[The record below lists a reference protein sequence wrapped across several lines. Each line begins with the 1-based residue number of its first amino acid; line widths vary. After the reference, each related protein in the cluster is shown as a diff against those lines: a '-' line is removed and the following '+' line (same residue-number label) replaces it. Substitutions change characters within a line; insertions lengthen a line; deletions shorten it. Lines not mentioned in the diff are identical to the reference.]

1 MSIFSQIITTTQND
15 PDIYKY
21 PSVIEVTPTNNIFRK
36 DDFVSLVSLT
46 MKNLYSTQGKLLI
59 VDTNM
64 CSVISIV
71 QFDYELDNP
80 HDLVYEFNRQQSLI
94 KIEAVF
100 DNKFRRFKYT
110 NISSTDLT
118 LQTTGNLQNILGI
131 HQDIQL
137 ANGAET
143 DMTKKYDQLDDNS
156 MRIQYVKICCE
167 QINACMQNT
176 IQYKDQNNL
185 RQKTLFDYDVLTIVN
200 RSSNFCYSNKN
211 LDVHLQL
218 LKNPPLTFRILDQ
231 DNRPINISFIVI
243 ELQFYQKQVL
253 NFTNEVTLSS
263 QIKGHNKMQM
273 FMSIEKEQQEISLP
287 RSITQIALSDVSGQI
302 QDITLSPNNSKVI
315 ITFYDCEL
323 YPMTYNQVDTLSR
336 VGDNQVYNQLKIN
349 YVNNG
354 GVLENLTLEYVLFNE
369 PEFKDYQN
377 KFIDYDFMQI
387 LAAFIQRVTNNKL
400 KIQFTHDKKKNI
412 INYKTQV
419 KRNDIS
425 PGNMILFNRYYCY
438 FDFEFVNSDQQ
449 TNIINR
455 VFNSHQVSINNAPF
469 RKDITNLPE
478 PKFEI
483 SQGALQVNLS
493 QMFCYSTMFYIVVE
507 QQDFD
512 QILGVVVG
520 NNLILQ
526 PTNKSVFLWKSV
538 YSESKKLNFR
548 IMSYVENEMNQLV
561 KVESS
566 YIPNMQLRLLVK

>member
-1 MSIFSQIITTTQND
+1 MSIFSQIITTTQPD
-15 PDIYKY
+15 PDKY
-21 PSVIEVTPTNNIFRK
+21 EYSSVIEVTPSNNIFRK

-59 VDTNM
+59 VDTDLGT
-64 CSVISIV
+64 VIDTV

-80 HDLVYEFNRQQSLI
+80 HDLVYEFNKQQSLI
-94 KIEAVF
+94 KIEAIF
-100 DNKFRRFKYT
+100 ENKFRRFKYT
-110 NISSTDLT
+110 NISTQNLT

-131 HQDIQL
+131 HNDIQL
-137 ANGAET
+137 IIEAATN
-143 DMTKKYDQLDDNS
+143 MTEEFDQLDDNS

-176 IQYKDQNNL
+176 IQYKENTIL
-185 RQKTLFDYDVLTIVN
+185 RQKTLFNYDVLTIVN

-218 LKNPPLTFRILDQ
+218 LKNPPLTFKILDQ
-231 DNRPINISFIVI
+231 DDRPINISFIVI

-263 QIKGHNKMQM
+263 QIKGHNKQQM

-315 ITFYDCEL
+315 VTFYDCEL
-323 YPMTYNQVDTLSR
+323 YPMSYNQVFFFSNEKDE
-336 VGDNQVYNQLKIN
+336 NVYTSLQG
-349 YVNNG
+349 YYRTNG
-354 GVLENLTLEYVLFNE
+354 GVPGGLTQEIILFNE

-387 LAAFIQRVTNNKL
+387 LAAFLQRITNNKL
-400 KIQFTHDKKKNI
+400 KIQFTHDKKKNQ

-419 KRNDIS
+419 KRNDIKTTD
-425 PGNMILFNRYYCY
+425 MTLFNSQYCY
-438 FDFEFVNSDQQ
+438 YDFEFVNSNQQ

-455 VFNSHQVSINNAPF
+455 VFNSSQVSINNAPF
-469 RKDITNLPE
+469 RKQIANIPE

-483 SQGALQVNLS
+483 SQGTLQVNLS
-493 QMFCYSTMFYIVVE
+493 QMFCYSTIFYIIVE

-526 PTNKSVFLWKSV
+526 PTNRSVFLWKNI

-548 IMSYVENEMNQLV
+548 IMSYVENETNQLV
-561 KVESS
+561 KVESD

>member
-64 CSVISIV
+64 SSVISIV

-80 HDLVYEFNRQQSLI
+80 LDLVYEFNRQQSLI

-176 IQYKDQNNL
+176 IQYKDKGNL
-185 RQKTLFDYDVLTIVN
+185 RQKTLFDNDVLTIVN

-419 KRNDIS
+419 KRNDIA
-425 PGNMILFNRYYCY
+425 PGNMTLFNRYYCY

-469 RKDITNLPE
+469 RKDITNIPE